1 MSTKMGDK
9 LDEIYAAHQVNIE
22 NELQQMIKRFKG
34 GVNGESNETSMRSF
48 FDSLSQRWVCDEQ
61 KFMNES
67 IFLHFFSNKK

>member
-1 MSTKMGDK
+1 MGDK

-48 FDSLSQRWVCDEQ
+48 FDSLSQR
-61 KFMNES
+61 
-67 IFLHFFSNKK
+67 